1 MELALPRISSCPLAA
16 GFLGLGFF
24 LLSAGPA
31 GASEPPGPEPPAAGS
46 GGSNEN
52 SDTPPPADK
61 TGEEPIL
68 VVARARPSSR
78 GHSPGRA
85 STKVE
90 RRDIEERLPRS
101 APDAL
106 RYEPGVYV
114 QQSAHGQGS
123 PYIRGRTGQQT
134 VVLFDGIRMNT
145 STWRQ
150 GPNQYFFTVDSQSLR
165 SIEVTRGGASTFY
178 GSDAIAG
185 AIDATP
191 LEPRIFL
198 GEGFSVRPRALFRI
212 ASADGEVA
220 NRFQI
225 DSQFTEDAR
234 LLVGAGIRRA
244 GRLESGG
251 EVHSPVTGAL
261 PQVPALE
268 SDGRTQLGTGY
279 RELTADGR
287 FVARLSPALRV
298 TAAAYVYRQFD
309 SPRTDQCPPPFA
321 PRDECLKYDE
331 QFRSLAYVAMEGH
344 FGPAA
349 ETARAFASYQ
359 RQHERRTLD
368 RPGSFIKNGGR
379 DDVDTAGVSLKVK
392 TAAVGLGEAGSLV
405 VHYGGDLYTDFVDSA
420 AWTEFTDI
428 GAVIPLSRGQ
438 YMAGSK
444 YLQGGVFVAAETAL
458 FKRLHIGAGV
468 RGGGSIADAPEDA
481 ASGTVSVDRSFTG
494 VVGHAGARLRV
505 LPELSALLHYD
516 RSFRAPNLDDLTS
529 RQQTGP
535 GFQFENA
542 DLEPEEADTFEA
554 GLQLDL
560 PAVEAD
566 LWIYR
571 SIVHGAVARSFRT
584 IGDCPPE
591 TPQCGTSWSRFQL
604 VNAGG
609 SSIIDGVEVWGRAFL
624 PFDLSLRATLAYA
637 YGEGPNPQPPP
648 EDASLPYEE
657 RVPLSRVPPLN
668 GTVEL
673 RWDAPSR
680 LYLGAGLRWAALQDR
695 LAPTDRS
702 DARIPEGGTPGYAVL
717 DLRAGFRI
725 RRELVL
731 SAVFE
736 NVFDAAYRVH
746 GSSVNGPGRGI
757 LFAVEAG
764 P

>member
-1 MELALPRISSCPLAA
+1 M
-16 GFLGLGFF
+16 
-24 LLSAGPA
+24 
-31 GASEPPGPEPPAAGS
+31 
-46 GGSNEN
+46 
-52 SDTPPPADK
+52 
-61 TGEEPIL
+61 
-68 VVARARPSSR
+68 
-78 GHSPGRA
+78 
-85 STKVE
+85 
-90 RRDIEERLPRS
+90 EERLPRS

-191 LEPRIFL
+191 LEPRLFL
-198 GEGFSVRPRALFRI
+198 GEGLGIIVRPRALLRV
-212 ASADGEVA
+212 ASTDGEVGS
-220 NRFQI
+220 RFQI
-225 DSQFTEDAR
+225 DGQFTEDAR
-234 LLVGAGIRRA
+234 LLVGAGIRRS
-244 GRLESGG
+244 GRLEGGG
-251 EVHSPVTGAL
+251 EVRSPLTGAL

-279 RELTADGR
+279 REVTADAR
-287 FVARLSPALRV
+287 FVARLSPAVRV

-321 PRDECLKYDE
+321 PRDECLNYDE
-331 QFRSLAYVAMEGH
+331 QFRSLAYAAVEGKL
-344 FGPAA
+344 GPAA
-349 ETARAFASYQ
+349 ETARAVASYQ

-368 RPGSFIKNGGR
+368 RPGSFVKNGGR
-379 DDVDTAGVSLKVK
+379 DDVDTAGISLK
-392 TAAVGLGEAGSLV
+392 ARSAPISLGAAGSLLV
-405 VHYGGDLYTDFVDSA
+405 RWGGDVYADFVDSA

-438 YMAGSK
+438 YMDGSR
-444 YLQGGVFVAAETAL
+444 YLQGGAFLSAEAAL
-458 FKRLHIGAGV
+458 WRRLHLDAGA
-468 RGGGSIADAPEDA
+468 RGGGALADAPEDIQ
-481 ASGTVSVDRSFTG
+481 SGTTPVDRSFSA

-505 LPELSALLHYD
+505 LPQLSAFLHYD

-542 DLEPEEADTFEA
+542 DLEPEAADTIEA
-554 GLQLDL
+554 GLRLDF
-560 PAVEAD
+560 PALEAD
-566 LWIYR
+566 LWVYR
-571 SIVHGAVARSFRT
+571 SVVHGAVARSFRA
-584 IGDCPPE
+584 IGECPPE

-604 VNAGG
+604 VNARG
-609 SSIIDGVEVWGRAFL
+609 SSTIDGFEIWGRAFL
-624 PFDLSLRATLAYA
+624 PFDLSVRATLAYA

-680 LYLGAGLRWAALQDR
+680 LYLGAGIRWATLQDR

-717 DLRAGFRI
+717 DLRAGLRV
-725 RRELVL
+725 RRELVV

-736 NVFDAAYRVH
+736 NLFDAAYRVH
-746 GSSVNGPGRGI
+746 GSSVNGPGRGV

>member
-1 MELALPRISSCPLAA
+1 
-16 GFLGLGFF
+16 

-31 GASEPPGPEPPAAGS
+31 AGAEPAQPPAAES
-46 GGSNEN
+46 SA
-52 SDTPPPADK
+52 SDEKNGEPRATEK
-61 TGEEPIL
+61 KGEEPIE
-68 VVARARPSSR
+68 VVVRARPSSR
-78 GHSPGRA
+78 GQTEGRA
-85 STKVE
+85 STKVD
-90 RRDIEERLPRS
+90 RRDMQERLPRS

-134 VVLFDGIRMNT
+134 IVLFDGIRMNT

-150 GPNQYFFTVDSQSLR
+150 GPNQYFFTVDSKSLR

-178 GSDAIAG
+178 GSDAVAG
-185 AIDATP
+185 AIDAAP
-191 LEPRIFL
+191 LEPRLLL
-198 GEGFSVRPRALFRI
+198 GEGFSARPRALLQI
-212 ASADGEVA
+212 ASADGELA

-225 DSQFTEDAR
+225 DSQFTENAR
-234 LLVGAGIRRA
+234 LLVGAGVRRA

-251 EVHSPVTGAL
+251 EVRSPFTGAL

-279 RELTADGR
+279 RELTADAR
-287 FVARLSPALRV
+287 FVARLSPSTRV

-331 QFRSLAYVAMEGH
+331 QFRSLAYAAIEGNL
-344 FGPAA
+344 GPAA
-349 ETARAFASYQ
+349 ESARAVASYQ

-379 DDVDTAGVSLKVK
+379 DDVDTAGLSLKVK
-392 TAAVGLGEAGSLV
+392 SAAVGLGAAGSLLV
-405 VHYGGDLYTDFVDSA
+405 FWGGDVYADFVDSA

-428 GAVIPLSRGQ
+428 DAVIPLSRGQ
-438 YMAGSK
+438 YIAGSR
-444 YLQGGVFVAAETAL
+444 YLQGGVFASAEAAL
-458 FKRLHIGAGV
+458 FERLHIGAGV
-468 RGGGSIADAPEDA
+468 RGGGALAEAPEDA
-481 ASGTVSVDRSFTG
+481 ASGTVPVDRSFTA

-505 LPELSALLHYD
+505 IPQLSALVHYD
-516 RSFRAPNLDDLTS
+516 RSFRAPNLDDMTS

-542 DLEPEEADTFEA
+542 ALEPESADTFEA
-554 GLQLDL
+554 GLRLDL

-566 LWIYR
+566 LWVYR
-571 SIVHGAVARSFRT
+571 SIVHGAVARSFRA

-648 EDASLPYEE
+648 KDASLPYEE

-668 GTVEL
+668 GTAEL

-680 LYLGAGLRWAALQDR
+680 LYLGAGIRWAALQNR

-717 DLRAGFRI
+717 DLRAGLRVH
-725 RRELVL
+725 RELVV

-746 GSSVNGPGRGI
+746 GSSVNGPGRGV

>member
-1 MELALPRISSCPLAA
+1 MKRFDVSSRP
-16 GFLGLGFF
+16 GLSLFAVGLL
-24 LLSAGPA
+24 LLSSGTATGSEPPLA
-31 GASEPPGPEPPAAGS
+31 GASDAIADAPQTTKK
-46 GGSNEN
+46 SN
-52 SDTPPPADK
+52 DK
-61 TGEEPIL
+61 NGEKTIL
-68 VVARARPSSR
+68 VIAQSRPSAR
-78 GHSPGRA
+78 GKTQGRA
-85 STKVE
+85 STKVD
-90 RRDIEERLPRS
+90 RRDMEERLPRS

-134 VVLFDGIRMNT
+134 IVLFDGIRMNT

-165 SIEVTRGGASTFY
+165 RIEVTRGGASTFY
-178 GSDAIAG
+178 GSDAVAG

-191 LEPRIFL
+191 LEPRLFL
-198 GEGFSVRPRALFRI
+198 GETFVVRPRARLQS
-212 ASADGEVA
+212 ASADGELG

-225 DSQFTEDAR
+225 DGQFNENVR
-234 LLVGAGIRRA
+234 LLAGAGIRRS
-244 GRLESGG
+244 GRLEGGG
-251 EVHSPVTGAL
+251 EVKSPLTGEL

-287 FVARLSPALRV
+287 FTARLSPSMRV

-321 PRDECLKYDE
+321 PRDECLNYDE
-331 QFRSLAYVAMEGH
+331 QFRSLAYAALDGS

-349 ETARAFASYQ
+349 ESARVVASYQ
-359 RQHERRTLD
+359 RQHERRTLN
-368 RPGSFIKNGGR
+368 RPGSFVRNGGR
-379 DDVDTAGVSLKVK
+379 DDVDTAGIFMKATSR
-392 TAAVGLGEAGSLV
+392 AVGLGAAGSFV
-405 VHYGGDLYTDFVDSA
+405 VHWGGDVYADFVDSA

-444 YLQGGVFVAAETAL
+444 YIQGGGFVAAEAAL
-458 FKRLHIGAGV
+458 FNRLVVEAGA
-468 RGGGSIADAPEDA
+468 RGGGALAKAPEDA
-481 ASGTVSVDRSFTG
+481 ASGTRPVDRSFIAM
-494 VVGHAGARLRV
+494 VGHAGARLRI
-505 LPELSALLHYD
+505 LPQLSAALHYD

-542 DLEPEEADTFEA
+542 GLKPEEADTFEA
-554 GLQLDL
+554 GLRFDF
-560 PAVEAD
+560 PSVEAD
-566 LWIYR
+566 LWVYR
-571 SIVHGAVARSFRT
+571 SIVHGAVTRSFRT
-584 IGDCPPE
+584 IGECPPE

-604 VNAGG
+604 VNASGP
-609 SSIIDGVEVWGRAFL
+609 SIIDGFELWGRAFL
-624 PFDLSLRATLAYA
+624 PFNLSIRATLAYA

-648 EDASLPYEE
+648 EDTSLPYEE
-657 RVPLSRVPPLN
+657 RVPLSRIPPLN
-668 GTVEL
+668 GSVEL
-673 RWDAPSR
+673 RWDARSS

-702 DARIPEGGTPGYAVL
+702 DARIPAGGTPGYAVF
-717 DLRAGFRI
+717 DLRAGYRV
-725 RRELVL
+725 RRELVV
-731 SAVFE
+731 SAILE

-746 GSSVNGPGRGI
+746 GSSVNGPGRGV